1 MKAVFPTRNLGL
13 MRISRSRFEQSK
25 NCSAHPTNLCFA
37 ELCKYW
43 GILGDIWEVRVK
55 FREMRSGEDLMQCR
69 SKGRDRGGRAVA
81 PQFFSQK
88 VETDLYKM
96 LKIKFISREV

>member
-43 GILGDIWEVRVK
+43 GILRDIWEVRVK

-69 SKGRDRGGRAVA
+69 SKGRGRGGEG
-81 PQFFSQK
+81 PWPPSFFPK
-88 VETDLYKM
+88 K
-96 LKIKFISREV
+96 